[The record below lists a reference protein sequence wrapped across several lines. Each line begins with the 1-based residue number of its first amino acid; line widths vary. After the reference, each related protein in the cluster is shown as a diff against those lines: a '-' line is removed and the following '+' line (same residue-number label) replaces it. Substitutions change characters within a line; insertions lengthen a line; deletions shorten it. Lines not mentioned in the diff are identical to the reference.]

1 MLRRLSLALA
11 GLLVMVPEVF
21 AAEVV
26 YVGSRFAIVNAGKGD
41 GLAKGDE
48 VCLEQGTGEV
58 CARIYV
64 AREHLVGLRLS
75 KSDLAH
81 VAVGAKATAKNL
93 VDSGP
98 SKLTDGE
105 LAAFVAATESRK
117 KKVAKDPVKTPDQTP
132 DKSPDNSPEQSSSKA
147 SVKEVKKE
155 PPPPATRGA
164 RLVANRR
171 VAVAYLY
178 SAAAPFQ
185 YHIPRYDLQS
195 ELLRSGSLWKPDN
208 KVIGGILGVEATFA
222 VPLTSKLAIVSGAH
236 YRYTPTDTLSVDYDG
251 TDPSVYAQSR
261 TTARSFG
268 FSVDA
273 DYGVLIHGDLAWH
286 LLGGLD
292 VDESRINYTATAQGG
307 SETTIA
313 SLRSQLDIISL
324 RLGSSVNILLGPIA
338 VGSGITILRPMIG
351 SAVQRSSEQNLKPE
365 VSSSQR
371 SSAAADLAHALGHKR
386 STFGAQLS
394 LAVTYPF

>member
-1 MLRRLSLALA
+1 MLRRLLLALA
-11 GLLVMVPEVF
+11 GLLVLVPQVF

-26 YVGSRFAIVNAGKGD
+26 YIGSGFAIINAGKAD

-48 VCLEQGTGEV
+48 LCLEQGSGEV
-58 CARIYV
+58 CARIFA

-93 VDSGP
+93 VESGP
-98 SKLTDGE
+98 SKLSDGE
-105 LAAFVAATESRK
+105 LAAFVAATERRD
-117 KKVAKDPVKTPDQTP
+117 KKVAKNP
-132 DKSPDNSPEQSSSKA
+132 DKSPDNSPDRNSSKA
-147 SVKEVKKE
+147 SVQEVKKE
-155 PPPPATRGA
+155 PPPATRGA

-185 YHIPRYDLQS
+185 YRIPRYDLQS

-208 KVIGGILGVEATFA
+208 KVIGGVVGVEATFA
-222 VPLTSKLAIVSGAH
+222 VPVTGKLAIVSGAH

-251 TDPSVYAQSR
+251 TDPGVYAQSR
-261 TTARSFG
+261 TTASSYG
-268 FSVDA
+268 LSVDA

-286 LLGGLD
+286 VLGGLD
-292 VDESRINYTATAQGG
+292 VDESRIGYTATARGG
-307 SETTIA
+307 AETTIA
-313 SLRSQLDIISL
+313 SLRSKLDILSL

-338 VGSGITILRPMIG
+338 VGSGVTILLPMIG
-351 SAVQRSSEQNLKPE
+351 SAVQRSSEQSLKPE

-371 SSAAADLAHALGHKR
+371 SSAASDLAHTLGHKR
-386 STFGAQLS
+386 SSFGAQLS

>member
-1 MLRRLSLALA
+1 MLRRLLLALA
-11 GLLVMVPEVF
+11 GLLVMAPRVF

-26 YVGSRFAIVNAGKGD
+26 YIGSGFAIVNAGKGD

-48 VCLEQGTGEV
+48 VCIEQGSGEV
-58 CARIYV
+58 CARIFA

-75 KSDLAH
+75 KGDLAH
-81 VAVGAKATAKNL
+81 VLVGAKVTAKNL
-93 VDSGP
+93 VESGP
-98 SKLTDGE
+98 SKLSEGE
-105 LAAFVAATESRK
+105 LAAFVAASESRHK
-117 KKVAKDPVKTPDQTP
+117 KAAKDPGKNADHSP
-132 DKSPDNSPEQSSSKA
+132 DKSSNSG
-147 SVKEVKKE
+147 SVKEVEKD

-208 KVIGGILGVEATFA
+208 RVIAAIFGVEATFA
-222 VPLTSKLAIVSGAH
+222 IPVTDKLAIVSGAH
-236 YRYTPTDTLSVDYDG
+236 YRYTPPDTLAVDYDG
-251 TDPSVYAQSR
+251 TDPGVYAQSR
-261 TTARSFG
+261 TTASSYG
-268 FSVDA
+268 LSVDA

-292 VDESRINYTATAQGG
+292 IDESRIGYTATARGG
-307 SETTIA
+307 AETTIV
-313 SLRSQLDIISL
+313 SLRSKLDVLSL
-324 RLGSSVNILLGPIA
+324 RLGSSVNIMLGPIA
-338 VGSGITILRPMIG
+338 VGSGITILLPMLG

-371 SSAAADLAHALGHKR
+371 SSAALDLAHALGHKR
-386 STFGAQLS
+386 SPIGAQLS